1 MRSSYRMLSLLASVA
16 LLSNCTKE
24 TDMSMTEEKGEP
36 LKEDVSGGI
45 PGQIIVKFNGEL
57 TAEIEAGAN
66 PEGEIVPA
74 RVKSISGPAASVRV
88 KSMRRLFPEAGE
100 FEERTRTEGLHQWY
114 IVEYDETV
122 STKSALGSFALPGV
136 LEAEIPHRAVPIGGG
151 KVSGY
156 VTSGAI
162 RTASSEL
169 FNDPMLGKQW
179 HYYNDGTAN
188 SSVSGCDIN
197 VIPVWKNYTTG
208 SPDVI
213 VGVVDGGID
222 FKHEDLAANMWNNPK
237 ESGDR
242 KYGYNFVTNGPKV
255 NADEHGT
262 HVAGTIAAVNNNGI
276 GVCGIAG
283 GNAAEGQG
291 GAKLMSCQIFQGEE
305 SGNGAEA
312 IKWSADHGAVISQNS
327 WGYVDSEGTPQYL
340 KDAVDYFIK
349 YAGLD
354 KDGNQVGPMKG
365 GIVIFAA
372 GNDNKQYGYPAEY
385 EPIVAVTS
393 VGADYRRAYYSN
405 YGDWADI
412 AAPGGDVKKGN
423 QVLSTLPGNKYGSMQ
438 GTSMACPHVS
448 GIAALLVSKHGG
460 PGFTAEALKERL
472 LNYTTDISGF
482 NRSYYMG
489 YGLVNCYMAM
499 AGGGGKAPEVPTGLS
514 ASASSNN
521 VTISVNVPYD
531 EDDGTPYSIIIYYG
545 DKPVAEEN
553 DMFAIMYVG
562 DAKAG
567 ETIEGT
573 IGGLEFE
580 RQYYFAAV
588 ASDLASNKSGYSDVV
603 SLMTGPNSSPAITAL
618 NETSVQLKP
627 HEQYSFEYEVHDPDG
642 HFLNFEL
649 ESDTEAAVLDTLD
662 KAAPKIKVTAAAV
675 PTGTYSARLKISDIY
690 GAVTVADASYTV
702 LENNKPYVR
711 KRWDDMFFTSKSNG
725 TVSFDAD
732 EYFCDDDGE
741 SLSYEIAMS
750 NPSVLN
756 FTYAKGQFHLTTM
769 NYGQCEISVK
779 GTDIRGESV
788 QMGFNVMV
796 RNGDIPV
803 ELFPN
808 PVVDFLNIRTG
819 APAETYMKIISST
832 GRTVHESTSTIGA
845 MAPARVDMTSCPPG
859 VYVVTISLNGR
870 THKENIVKL

>member
-36 LKEDVSGGI
+36 LKEDVSGTI

-57 TAEIEAGAN
+57 TAEIEAGADE
-66 PEGEIVPA
+66 EGLIIPA

-88 KSMRRLFPEAGE
+88 NSMKRLFPDAGE
-100 FEERTRTEGLHQWY
+100 FEERTRAEGLHQWY

-122 STKSALGSFALPGV
+122 STRSAISSFTLPGV
-136 LEAEIPHRAVPIGGG
+136 LEAEIPHRAVPIGGD

-156 VTSGAI
+156 VTAGAVQ
-162 RTASSEL
+162 TGSSDV
-169 FNDPMLGKQW
+169 FNDPMLAKQW

-255 NADEHGT
+255 NAEDHGT

-283 GNAAEGQG
+283 GNAAAGQAG
-291 GAKLMSCQIFQGEE
+291 VKLMSCQIFQGKE

-327 WGYVDSEGTPQYL
+327 WGYVDSEGTPKYL

-405 YGDWADI
+405 YGEWADI

-448 GIAALLVSKHGG
+448 GIAALIISKYGG
-460 PGFTAEALKERL
+460 PGFTPEALRERL
-472 LNYTTDISGF
+472 LNYVTDISGF
-482 NRSYYMG
+482 NKAYHLG
-489 YGLVNCYMAM
+489 GGLVNCYMAI
-499 AGGGGKAPEVPTGLS
+499 AGSGGKAPEVPTGLNVEPR
-514 ASASSNN
+514 SNN
-521 VTISVNVPYD
+521 VTVSVTVPED
-531 EDDGTPYSIIIYYG
+531 EDDGTPYTIIVYYG
-545 DKPVAEEN
+545 DKANAEEN
-553 DMFAIMYVG
+553 EMFALLYVG

-567 ETIEGT
+567 DTVSGT

-580 RQYYFAAV
+580 KEYYFAAV
-588 ASDLASNKSGYSDVV
+588 ASDLASNKSSYTETITVT
-603 SLMTGPNSSPAITAL
+603 TGPNSSPEIKSL
-618 NETSVQLKP
+618 NGNSVELKP
-627 HEQYSFEYEVHDPDG
+627 HEQFEFMYEVSDPDG

-649 ESDTEAAVLDTLD
+649 EGASEAAVLDTLD
-662 KAAPKIKVTAAAV
+662 KAAPKIRINAVAASTGSYTANLV
-675 PTGTYSARLKISDIY
+675 VSDIY
-690 GAVTVADASYTV
+690 GARTVATALYTI
-702 LENNKPYVR
+702 LENHKPYVL
-711 KRWDDMFFTSKSNG
+711 KAMDDMFFDSKSAG
-725 TVSFDAD
+725 TVSFDSK
-732 EYFCDDDGE
+732 EYFGDEDGE
-741 SLSYEIAMS
+741 SLRYEITMS
-750 NPSVLN
+750 DPSVLN
-756 FTYAKGQFHLTTM
+756 FTHAKGMFYLTVM
-769 NYGQCEISVK
+769 NYGYCEVGVK
-779 GTDIRGESV
+779 GVDIRGESAEMKFSV
-788 QMGFNVMV
+788 LV
-796 RNGDIPV
+796 RNGDSPV

-808 PVVDFLNIRTG
+808 PVSDFLNIRTG
-819 APAETYMKIISST
+819 EMKETDVRIVSST
-832 GRTVHESTSTIGA
+832 GKTVLDDTMMIGA
-845 MAPARVDMTSCPPG
+845 MTPAKIDMTSCPPG
-859 VYVVTISLNGR
+859 MYVVEVTFEGI
-870 THKENIVKL
+870 TYKENIVKL